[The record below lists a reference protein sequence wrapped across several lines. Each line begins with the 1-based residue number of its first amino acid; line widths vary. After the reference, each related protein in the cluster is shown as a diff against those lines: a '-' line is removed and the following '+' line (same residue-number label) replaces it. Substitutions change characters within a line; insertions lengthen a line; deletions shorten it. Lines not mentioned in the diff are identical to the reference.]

1 MLRKGYGSNQLI
13 SEALFTKVYNGQ
25 KELKTQLNK
34 HDIFNEKVT
43 VEDSTDP
50 ADFYGGGTG
59 KKSKRSLDAV
69 IKRDH
74 SYGVSEAR
82 KDAKDAWSCHHPN
95 DARIQEVPVDAE
107 HDAHGWTTGCCTVG
121 VPRKAFGDQ
130 QGDLGEV
137 AGGETAPPQRN
148 DHTSSI

>member
-34 HDIFNEKVT
+34 HDIYNEKVT

-107 HDAHGWTTGCCTVG
+107 HDAHGGTTGCSTNG
-121 VPRKAFGDQ
+121 VPRRAFGDQ
-130 QGDLGEV
+130 KGDLGKV
-137 AGGETAPPQRN
+137 AG
-148 DHTSSI
+148 